1 MLRHVLP
8 RTSDGRSMNDTLS
21 LGVVLRR
28 TLGAYAERALL
39 LLAAALMLAI
49 VIWLDDALF
58 KHAAAAG
65 AGLVNLVL
73 LALFACFVVLVADE
87 LWNGGTRSPSELLRS
102 AWSAVGRLLFVGV
115 IAVMAIGFVG
125 SFGSGLLVA
134 LIIGAAFA
142 AGANPVTFVVGA
154 LLISIVLLIPELY
167 LLTVWSVF
175 VPVVV
180 LERPS
185 GLRAL
190 GRSRELVRGNGWR
203 VLALILLLILPLSL
217 GATAIEGGQYLL
229 GGGPMFAVELL
240 LATLIAP
247 IPVLAMTALYYELR
261 GTEWAPAAT
270 REPVPDPA

>member
-1 MLRHVLP
+1 M
-8 RTSDGRSMNDTLS
+8 TGTLS
-21 LGVVLRR
+21 LGAVLRR
-28 TLGAYAERALL
+28 TFGTYTERALL

-58 KHAAAAG
+58 KHAAAVG
-65 AGLVNLVL
+65 ASLVNLVL
-73 LALFACFVVLVADE
+73 FALFACFVVLVAAE
-87 LWNGGTRSPSELLRS
+87 LWDGGTRRSSSELLRS

-115 IAVMAIGFVG
+115 IAGMAIGFVG

-142 AGANPVTFVVGA
+142 AGASLVTFVVGA

-203 VLALILLLILPLSL
+203 VLVLIFLLILPLSV
-217 GATAIEGGQYLL
+217 GTTAVEGGQYLL
-229 GGGPMFAVELL
+229 GGGPMFVVELL

-261 GTEWAPAAT
+261 GMEWAPAAT